1 MADARLRTLAD
12 WMEDPSP
19 SQSGSF
25 AELQRSWI
33 ERAPRGIERTRDHTI
48 GLVAQGDGVFEVY
61 WLKQTVRMAIG
72 RIHAHGCALIFF
84 SPVSPNFQLPP
95 AQVAARDRLA
105 RKLIPHSMG
114 KPLPPNVIVRLGDFE
129 FTAAFSHDGSR
140 LAVWHEHDDNRLKI
154 IDLTTGL
161 VSTTFGLEPLHD
173 LRSVSFTRDDA
184 SLAFGAADGK
194 LRLWHLRPASGPIV
208 LRGHDSKEAWAVAF
222 SPDGKTLASAG
233 DDHCI
238 RLWNLDTGEQRAVL
252 RGHDA
257 LVTSIAF
264 SPDGQTLASAS
275 FDFNAPVILWDV
287 ATGTSKSVYREKI
300 GQARSVSF
308 SPDGRTVAAG
318 GRELAM
324 MLWDVHGGQL
334 KAPFMHLK
342 SCSYPAIF
350 SPDGRMLASMNSNK
364 IILTDLVSGE
374 SRSMQTGTEVFSLA
388 YSPDGTRLFSGQ
400 LDGAISIWDVSSG
413 SRTPMIRGHSSI
425 VFGLAVSPDGRT
437 LASAGE
443 DRTVRVWDVTT
454 GQELLRLTDC
464 KARVNAVAF
473 SPDGVTLAAADHT
486 GAITL
491 WRAIAGP
498 TRSDIPGLGS
508 QEGRNPG
515 R

>member
-1 MADARLRTLAD
+1 M
-12 WMEDPSP
+12 S
-19 SQSGSF
+19 
-25 AELQRSWI
+25 
-33 ERAPRGIERTRDHTI
+33 
-48 GLVAQGDGVFEVY
+48 
-61 WLKQTVRMAIG
+61 
-72 RIHAHGCALIFF
+72 
-84 SPVSPNFQLPP
+84 
-95 AQVAARDRLA
+95 
-105 RKLIPHSMG
+105 
-114 KPLPPNVIVRLGDFE
+114 
-129 FTAAFSHDGSR
+129 
-140 LAVWHEHDDNRLKI
+140 
-154 IDLTTGL
+154 
-161 VSTTFGLEPLHD
+161 
-173 LRSVSFTRDDA
+173 
-184 SLAFGAADGK
+184 
-194 LRLWHLRPASGPIV
+194 
-208 LRGHDSKEAWAVAF
+208 
-222 SPDGKTLASAG
+222 
-233 DDHCI
+233 
-238 RLWNLDTGEQRAVL
+238 
-252 RGHDA
+252 
-257 LVTSIAF
+257 SIAF

-300 GQARSVSF
+300 GQARSISF

-454 GQELLRLTDC
+454 GRELLRLTDC

-473 SPDGVTLAAADHT
+473 SRDGVTLAAADHT

-491 WRAIAGP
+491 WRRSRGRPAQISLDSVRKKAGIQVDKIAP
-498 TRSDIPGLGS
+498 
-508 QEGRNPG
+508 
-515 R
+515 